1 MLKIIF
7 KDHIGEWLVPV
18 QSNDSTMYQ
27 ITGEKELTQHHM
39 KDMEYPSNKIHY
51 GTFYDN
57 SGGWYRLT
65 SDEDAQKILNARV
78 KPHPNQKVI
87 DKILQMKARRK
98 EMGYDY

>member
-1 MLKIIF
+1 MTKIIF
-7 KDHIGEWLVPV
+7 KDHIGEWLVPAR
-18 QSNDSTMYQ
+18 STDSFMYQ

-39 KDMEYPSNKIHY
+39 KDLNYPSSKIPY

-57 SGGWYRLT
+57 SGGLCRLT

-98 EMGYDY
+98 EMGYGY